1 MLSGQYLGRLTSV
14 GIEKQS
20 WTRFIQEDNLNMMLP
35 AESGKKGKSG
45 RGTFH
50 SPKAS

>member
-1 MLSGQYLGRLTSV
+1 MLSGQYHGRLTSV

-20 WTRFIQEDNLNMMLP
+20 WTRFIQEDNLNR
-35 AESGKKGKSG
+35 AESGKKGESE